1 MVASCPSFIVTGII
15 NLTHWSEE
23 QVKDLDEFIERNEK
37 LIKER
42 EAEVLPTMKKMDQVS
57 DMNKFFFCNVE
68 SMSRV
73 CFRC

>member
-1 MVASCPSFIVTGII
+1 MVASCPSSIVTGII
-15 NLTHWSEE
+15 DLTHWSEE

-42 EAEVLPTMKKMDQVS
+42 EAEVSPTMKKMDQVS
-57 DMNKFFFCNVE
+57 DMNKLTCNVE

-73 CFRC
+73 CF